1 MNCSG
6 LFHISLDFQIERMEE
21 IYKEA
26 IMEKQVYNVR
36 DIQGLLGVSESKAYQ
51 YIRVMNDELQEK
63 GFLVVRGKVPR
74 AYVEERFFG
83 MKGQAQE
90 DIERIG
96 K

>member
-1 MNCSG
+1 
-6 LFHISLDFQIERMEE
+6 
-21 IYKEA
+21 
-26 IMEKQVYNVR
+26 MEKQVYNVK